1 MPKFKWGA
9 PQVTYE
15 KKNGSKFTMT
25 YHSRTA
31 SAKSVKAWR
40 SSGGKVLSTGMFRVK
55 KSSTVLRS
63 KSGMTIRSG
72 RATRDTKKYKHS
84 W

>member
-9 PQVTYE
+9 PQVTFK

-31 SAKSVKAWR
+31 SAKSIKAWR
-40 SSGGKVLSTGMFRVK
+40 SSGGKVVGTGMFGENTK
-55 KSSTVLRS
+55 MFKS
-63 KSGMTIRSG
+63 KSGRTMRSG
-72 RATRDTKKYKHS
+72 NATRDTKNWKQT